1 MFKNGNF
8 KVSIIVPILNSEK
21 YLNDCL
27 NSLISQ
33 TLTEIEIICADG
45 GSDDNSIK
53 IIEKFANK
61 DPRIKIITQ
70 PKNDSD
76 NIKNI
81 GLQAASGEFVGFV
94 NPKDKADLDF
104 FSKLYNTA
112 KKYNADI
119 ACAGIIKFN
128 NKVIRAHLIL

>member
-45 GSDDNSIK
+45 GSDDN
-53 IIEKFANK
+53 
-61 DPRIKIITQ
+61 
-70 PKNDSD
+70 
-76 NIKNI
+76 
-81 GLQAASGEFVGFV
+81 
-94 NPKDKADLDF
+94 
-104 FSKLYNTA
+104 
-112 KKYNADI
+112 
-119 ACAGIIKFN
+119 
-128 NKVIRAHLIL
+128 

>member
-53 IIEKFANK
+53 IIEKFGTSAAKPVNCL
-61 DPRIKIITQ
+61 IWIAYCTNIT
-70 PKNDSD
+70 
-76 NIKNI
+76 
-81 GLQAASGEFVGFV
+81 V
-94 NPKDKADLDF
+94 
-104 FSKLYNTA
+104 
-112 KKYNADI
+112 
-119 ACAGIIKFN
+119 
-128 NKVIRAHLIL
+128 